1 MSQQTKGNDMTDAAW
16 TIEPIYKPILAATDA
31 LKGAGFSDEQIIDGL
46 LSVSLTWAEHRCGS
60 RAVSQTLSSLAA
72 RFGADADS
80 IERVMAERANAPVH

>member
-1 MSQQTKGNDMTDAAW
+1 MNQQTKENDVPDAAW
-16 TIEPIYKPILAATDA
+16 TIEPIYKPILAATDV

-60 RAVSQTLSSLAA
+60 RAVSQTLCALAA

-80 IERVMAERANAPVH
+80 VERVMAERVNAAVH